1 MHCTSAW
8 SRRGDCWLLRG
19 DRGFDRELTLDVKL
33 GALTNAAVAYAE
45 TVLNPNGLRGRF
57 AVVHGVDDV
66 AKPKS
71 APDAIIQCLEEMRVD
86 AREAVYIGGSPPD
99 GRAALSAGC

>member
-1 MHCTSAW
+1 M
-8 SRRGDCWLLRG
+8 
-19 DRGFDRELTLDVKL
+19 KL

-57 AVVHGVDDV
+57 AVVHGVVIV

-71 APDAIIQCLEEMRVD
+71 APDGIIQCLEEMRV
-86 AREAVYIGGSPPD
+86 ARKAVYIGGSPPD